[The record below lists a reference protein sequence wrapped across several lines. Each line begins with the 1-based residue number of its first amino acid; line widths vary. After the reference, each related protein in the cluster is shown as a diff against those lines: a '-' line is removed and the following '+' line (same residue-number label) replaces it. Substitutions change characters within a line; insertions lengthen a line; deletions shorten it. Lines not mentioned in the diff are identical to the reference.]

1 MGNSSSE
8 LISINDLISRLK
20 DKEVEIPLIQR
31 NYKWTIEKGVT
42 LLQDIINAK
51 KEKKSE
57 YTIGMITLYERG
69 NKVQIID
76 GQQRMITLSLIVKV
90 LDKYD
95 EFIKLH
101 FGRDEKNERANYLEK
116 DEEHI
121 ENVDIKLMKEMHKCL
136 KEEFLKLNKDENDI
150 YIWICENVKIICRY
164 TENSPLHEFLNL
176 NEKKIPFSSTDYD
189 RAYQLSYQANKYKI
203 TPDMILKEH
212 NAIEKY
218 LYQNDEVFDLI
229 NESYSEMYSEMNKKN
244 RADLL
249 FLHIKEGMS
258 NYYESLEKENDKDS
272 KYEERFVYLQYC
284 HKALKSINEEL
295 KKINNHPLNVNI
307 YNAIM
312 KLYELDRNFKFFD
325 LINKED
331 NFEKTIFQKFKCLN
345 GEANK
350 CEEEC
355 NSCKGKSKNYSIEGM
370 NAFMESQLYES
381 KIGCKRYRSVDTLGY
396 FEEKQHVPEDL
407 IKLYESKLEET
418 IEIIE
423 AGKEYSELLKGGRK
437 SFNDIIS
444 LKEIDQIVIPK
455 IQRDY
460 TLGSDE
466 KRVLELLFGFSKCY
480 LSKYLGNKKIKDFE
494 KGSVSRIVYYY
505 LSQGKM
511 WNEIKEIQGKE
522 GPNGINQYQE
532 LLLAADGSTEW
543 LYKKDWRYNSTKKE
557 ANQKLGR
564 WKEPLEVN
572 DFTCIKEGSFFKN
585 LDEKEQESEE
595 YLFSVILGNIEDN
608 IFYLYDGQQR
618 IVTLVYLSAYIINQ
632 TIDISERENN
642 EYVKALKKFR
652 FEERREANELLRELL
667 FGNKVNG
674 LVDLKRYKID
684 YSTDSI
690 YKLLETY
697 ESYENGY
704 NKEILSFNLEYLMK
718 NIIFEFAVV
727 QKSSIAEQMY
737 LELNSKNVPLSNS
750 ENYKAEL
757 VYKLSSFFK
766 DEYNN
771 NWKYQLDNL
780 YLYRCYSSNN
790 KDREDEKAEIA
801 EINEMNIIHWC
812 FKMACME
819 FEDEIGDIK
828 NYKTRL
834 KWMESDYAE
843 ECIKIVGNILKEKI
857 FPKDNGENNNYKEE
871 IINILNQN
879 SEIVNFTYAE
889 FMLWYDL
896 RNNNYK
902 WNEAN
907 ENENFARCNEKLI
920 IHNIDSDESKR
931 IAGYV
936 FNIAKEKEQ
945 KENECIRF
953 LLGTYHSYWENKI
966 LQCKFED
973 DNITKYDYFSKE
985 YLEILPDKYSWIEYI
1000 FAVKLF
1006 ERLDLLKYETIKA
1019 WQFEEYS
1026 SVNHNLKL
1034 FSYDEKKESKKYF
1047 NEYHIWRYFN
1057 EIEPGKKNSLEQ
1069 INKNP
1074 KVNLISHSEIM
1085 ENIEI
1090 DILPYVNIETLRI
1103 SHLFDCKATIK
1114 IDFKDNE
1121 ELKRKIINY
1130 IIKNPKG
1137 KLARGLKNKLIEH
1150 IYIDK
1155 ESQKIYS
1162 LNKSNYSFSETN
1174 EIREDWI
1181 YINLDKASEFK
1192 DELFNTNNNSDIEL
1206 IFYWVNIRQPYYHQL
1221 FKKKIERPCFNEQ
1234 VYNKIYNILKWDL
1247 NNFNQFCI
1255 EEYGKKVDLSF
1266 IEDKK

>member
-51 KEKKSE
+51 KENKSE

-121 ENVDIKLMKEMHKCL
+121 ENVDIKLMKEMYNCLHK
-136 KEEFLKLNKDENDI
+136 KFEESNEDENDI
-150 YIWICENVKIICRY
+150 YKWICENVKIICRY

-218 LYQNDEVFDLI
+218 LYQNDEVYDLI
-229 NESYSEMYSEMNKKN
+229 KESYSEMNRKN

-249 FLHIKEGMS
+249 FLHIKEGIS
-258 NYYESLEKENDKDS
+258 NYYESLEKENDKES

-295 KKINNHPLNVNI
+295 KIINNHPLNVNI

-325 LINKED
+325 LINKKYP
-331 NFEKTIFQKFKCLN
+331 FEKKLFQKFKCLN
-345 GEANK
+345 GEENK
-350 CEEEC
+350 CEEES
-355 NSCKGKSKNYSIEGM
+355 NSCKEKSKNYSIEGM
-370 NAFMESQLYES
+370 NAFMESQLYEA
-381 KIGCKRYRSVDTLGY
+381 KIGGKGYRSIETLGY
-396 FEEKQHVPEDL
+396 FEKKQHVPEDL

-418 IEIIE
+418 IKLIE

-466 KRVLELLFGFSKCY
+466 KRVLELLFDFSKCY

-505 LSQGKM
+505 LSQGKV
-511 WNEIKEIQGKE
+511 WNEIKSLSCAKKCEYIENYKE
-522 GPNGINQYQE
+522 LFEN
-532 LLLAADGSTEW
+532 AAGSKFEEFGVNWIGHNRKEKLDNKLKEW
-543 LYKKDWRYNSTKKE
+543 GESPKIKI
-557 ANQKLGR
+557 
-564 WKEPLEVN
+564 N
-572 DFTCIKEGSFFKN
+572 DFTSIKKGIF
-585 LDEKEQESEE
+585 LDELNEQSEE
-595 YLFSVILGNIEDN
+595 YMLSVVLGNIENN

-618 IVTLVYLSAYIINQ
+618 IVTLVYLCAYIINQ
-632 TIDISERENN
+632 TIDISARENN

-652 FEERREANELLRELL
+652 FEERREANELLMELL
-667 FGNKVNG
+667 LGKKVNN
-674 LVDLKRYKID
+674 LNDLRKYIID
-684 YSTDSI
+684 HSTYSI

-697 ESYENGY
+697 KNYENGY

-757 VYKLSSFFK
+757 VYKLSSYFK
-766 DEYNN
+766 DEYND

-780 YLYRCYSSNN
+780 YLNRCYSSNN
-790 KDREDEKAEIA
+790 KYGEHEKAYIA
-801 EINEMNIIHWC
+801 EIKEMNIIHWC

-819 FEDEIGDIK
+819 FEDEIGGIK
-828 NYKTRL
+828 NHKTRL
-834 KWMESDYAE
+834 RWMESDYAK
-843 ECIKIVGNILKEKI
+843 ECIKIVGNILREKVFIEDNTYKEK
-857 FPKDNGENNNYKEE
+857 

-896 RNNNYK
+896 RNNNNNNK
-902 WNEAN
+902 SDEAN
-907 ENENFARCNEKLI
+907 ENENFTRYKEKLI
-920 IHNIDSDESKR
+920 VHNLDSDESKR

-936 FNIAKEKEQ
+936 FNIAKEKKQE
-945 KENECIRF
+945 ENECIRF
-953 LLGTYHSYWENKI
+953 LLGTYHYYWENKI
-966 LQCKFED
+966 LQCEFKD
-973 DNITKYDYFSKE
+973 DDFKDENLKKYDYFSEK
-985 YLEILPDKYSWIEYI
+985 YLESLPDDYSWIEYI
-1000 FAVKLF
+1000 FKVKLF
-1006 ERLDLLKYETIKA
+1006 ERLDLLKYETIKE
-1019 WQFEEYS
+1019 WQFKEYNPVKNEFELS
-1026 SVNHNLKL
+1026 
-1034 FSYDEKKESKKYF
+1034 SYDKKKKSEKYF
-1047 NEYHIWRYFN
+1047 YEYHIWNYFKGLKKEN
-1057 EIEPGKKNSLEQ
+1057 E
-1069 INKNP
+1069 NP
-1074 KVNLISHSEIM
+1074 KVKLSSHSETM
-1085 ENIEI
+1085 ENMEI
-1090 DILPYVNIETLRI
+1090 DILPHVNMETLRI
-1103 SHLFDCKATIK
+1103 RHLFDCKATIK

-1137 KLARGLKNKLIEH
+1137 KLARGLRNKLIKH

-1174 EIREDWI
+1174 EIREGWI

-1192 DELFNTNNNSDIEL
+1192 DELLNTKNDSDIEL
-1206 IFYWVNIRQPYYHQL
+1206 IFYWVNIRQPYYHKL
-1221 FKKKIERPCFNEQ
+1221 FKKKIEQPCFNEQ
-1234 VYNKIYNILKWDL
+1234 VYNKIYNILEWDS

-1255 EEYGKKVDLSF
+1255 EEYGKEVDLSF